1 MRDFIAESALYLFKY
16 LFPCCRSCSI
26 MPYKCGQKPGR
37 GRYVCRKCGE
47 DVRLNHSTDALPKCR
62 RCANCEFVKG

>member
-26 MPYKCGQKPGR
+26 MPYKCGQKPDGGAGTSVGSAAR
-37 GRYVCRKCGE
+37 MSASITAPTRFQNVEG
-47 DVRLNHSTDALPKCR
+47 VRTVNS
-62 RCANCEFVKG
+62 